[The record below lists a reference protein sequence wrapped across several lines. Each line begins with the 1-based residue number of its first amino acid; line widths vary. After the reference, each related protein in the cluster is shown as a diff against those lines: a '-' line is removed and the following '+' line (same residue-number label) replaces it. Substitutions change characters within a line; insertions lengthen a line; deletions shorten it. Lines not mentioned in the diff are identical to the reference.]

1 MLDPFNLLYIEIHI
15 SFDMPVFPQ
24 FIVILDVWVHTGLI
38 DLYGLFNGS
47 LSHVHVNASL
57 TLFQVVV
64 QLYNGNVLPCSVT
77 DPFLEGKEG
86 KGLLNCLC
94 FTEKQISF
102 TTVFCKLQ
110 AHSKGH
116 GMKNRKQMGTLYL
129 ECCKAKVHFLYVAY
143 SKRIE
148 RSICLHMVT
157 VIWIWGSLSPVGH
170 WCSRL
175 MILQKADL
183 SETLKVPVHFGGW
196 AVMTLPKTESTPLR
210 RTGWGFLTSPF
221 LLFMVRSS
229 DVWQGNLGLIPVS
242 KNGLSRTR
250 VTSWKHSCTSRSEG
264 VCGKQGE
271 ALKGCL
277 EEGVRVVCRSHWKL
291 SSSGVH
297 GDQSWYPA
305 IDSPKRVESEH
316 GISLAWFWWGYHH
329 SNSHL
334 SYYWL

>member
-1 MLDPFNLLYIEIHI
+1 M
-15 SFDMPVFPQ
+15 
-24 FIVILDVWVHTGLI
+24 
-38 DLYGLFNGS
+38 
-47 LSHVHVNASL
+47 
-57 TLFQVVV
+57 
-64 QLYNGNVLPCSVT
+64 
-77 DPFLEGKEG
+77 
-86 KGLLNCLC
+86 
-94 FTEKQISF
+94 
-102 TTVFCKLQ
+102 
-110 AHSKGH
+110 
-116 GMKNRKQMGTLYL
+116 
-129 ECCKAKVHFLYVAY
+129 
-143 SKRIE
+143 E
-148 RSICLHMVT
+148 RNICLHMVT

-229 DVWQGNLGLIPVS
+229 DVWQGNLGLTPGS
-242 KNGLSRTR
+242 RKGLSRTR

-277 EEGVRVVCRSHWKL
+277 EEGVGVVCRSHWKL

-305 IDSPKRVESEH
+305 IDSPRGEESEH
-316 GISLAWFWWGYHH
+316 GISLACFWWG
-329 SNSHL
+329 
-334 SYYWL
+334 

>member
-1 MLDPFNLLYIEIHI
+1 MEI
-15 SFDMPVFPQ
+15 
-24 FIVILDVWVHTGLI
+24 
-38 DLYGLFNGS
+38 
-47 LSHVHVNASL
+47 
-57 TLFQVVV
+57 
-64 QLYNGNVLPCSVT
+64 VLPCSIT
-77 DPFLEGKEG
+77 GPFLEGKGG
-86 KGLLNCLC
+86 KRLLNFHC
-94 FTEKQISF
+94 FTEKQDGWALSVSF
-102 TTVFCKLQ
+102 PWKGFCKLQ
-110 AHSKGH
+110 AHSEGNRVGKG
-116 GMKNRKQMGTLYL
+116 NRWGPLHL

-143 SKRIE
+143 SKRME

-221 LLFMVRSS
+221 LLLMVRSS
-229 DVWQGNLGLIPVS
+229 DVWQGNLGLTPDS
-242 KNGLSRTR
+242 RNGLSRTR
-250 VTSWKHSCTSRSEG
+250 VTSWKQSCTSRSEG

-277 EEGVRVVCRSHWKL
+277 EEGVGVVCRSHWKL

-305 IDSPKRVESEH
+305 IDSLKERNQNMEFP
-316 GISLAWFWWGYHH
+316 
-329 SNSHL
+329 
-334 SYYWL
+334 

>member
-1 MLDPFNLLYIEIHI
+1 MVVQHFNGNCSSLLCHWPFFRGEGRKEAPEFSLLYRKARWLGLCQ
-15 SFDMPVFPQ
+15 FPLHGQ
-24 FIVILDVWVHTGLI
+24 V
-38 DLYGLFNGS
+38 S
-47 LSHVHVNASL
+47 ASL
-57 TLFQVVV
+57 RHIA
-64 QLYNGNVLPCSVT
+64 
-77 DPFLEGKEG
+77 
-86 KGLLNCLC
+86 KGM
-94 FTEKQISF
+94 
-102 TTVFCKLQ
+102 VW
-110 AHSKGH
+110 
-116 GMKNRKQMGTLYL
+116 GMGIRWGALYL

-210 RTGWGFLTSPF
+210 RTGWGFLISPF

-229 DVWQGNLGLIPVS
+229 DVWQGNLGLTPGS
-242 KNGLSRTR
+242 RNGLSRTR

-277 EEGVRVVCRSHWKL
+277 EEGVGVVCRSHWKL

-305 IDSPKRVESEH
+305 IDSLKERNQNMEFP
-316 GISLAWFWWGYHH
+316 
-329 SNSHL
+329 
-334 SYYWL
+334 